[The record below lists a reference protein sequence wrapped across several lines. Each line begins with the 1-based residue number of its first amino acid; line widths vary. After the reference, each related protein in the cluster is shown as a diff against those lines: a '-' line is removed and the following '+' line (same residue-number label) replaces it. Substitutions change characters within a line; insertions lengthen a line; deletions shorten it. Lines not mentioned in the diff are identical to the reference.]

1 MTQSP
6 AADPFDPQVF
16 KAVMR
21 KVAGTVTV
29 IATASDT
36 GLHGMTATAMC
47 SVSAVPPMVLIVVNR
62 SARTHL
68 HIDTKKAFTISIL
81 GEHQLDVA
89 DLFATK
95 GDDPFAQVAHRLLA
109 DGCPVIAGAAAHVH
123 CTVETQLDAG
133 THTIFVG
140 RVLDA
145 GTSAALPL
153 VYQDARYGRLA
164 GD

>member
-1 MTQSP
+1 MTP
-6 AADPFDPQVF
+6 ETDLLDPQIF

-21 KVAGTVTV
+21 KVAGTVTI
-29 IATASDT
+29 IATASET

-47 SVSAVPPMVLIVVNR
+47 SVSADPPLVLIVVNR

-81 GEHQLDVA
+81 GEDQLDVA
-89 DLFATK
+89 DLFASK
-95 GDDPFAQVAHRLLA
+95 GDDQFAQVSHRLLA
-109 DGCPVIAGAAAHVH
+109 DGCPVLADVAAYVH
-123 CTVETQLDAG
+123 CVVQSQLDAG

-145 GTSAALPL
+145 GTSGALPL

-164 GD
+164 PA

>member
-1 MTQSP
+1 MTQNP
-6 AADPFDPQVF
+6 AADPFDPLVF

-29 IATASDT
+29 IATASDS

-47 SVSAVPPMVLIVVNR
+47 SVSADPPLVLIVVNR
-62 SARTHL
+62 TARTHL
-68 HIDTKKAFTISIL
+68 HIDTKKAFTINIL
-81 GEHQLDVA
+81 GEEQLEVA
-89 DLFATK
+89 NLFASK
-95 GDDPFAQVAHRLLA
+95 EDDPFAQVGHRLLA
-109 DGCPVIAGAAAHVH
+109 DGCPVIADVAAHVH
-123 CTVETQLDAG
+123 CVVDSQLDAG

-164 GD
+164 GE

>member
-1 MTQSP
+1 MPQSP
-6 AADPFDPQVF
+6 SAAPFDPQVF

-29 IATASDT
+29 IATASET

-47 SVSAVPPMVLIVVNR
+47 SVSADPPLVLIVVNR

-68 HIDTKKAFTISIL
+68 HIDTKKAFTINIL
-81 GEHQLDVA
+81 GEHQLDIA
-89 DLFATK
+89 TLFATK
-95 GDDPFAQVAHRLLA
+95 GDDQFAQVEHHLLA
-109 DGCPVIAGAAAHVH
+109 DGCPIIVDVAAYVH
-123 CTVETQLDAG
+123 CVVQSQLDAG

-145 GTSAALPL
+145 GTSAAPPL
-153 VYQDARYGRLA
+153 VYQDARYGRVA

>member
-1 MTQSP
+1 MTSP
-6 AADPFDPQVF
+6 IAAAPFDPQAF

-21 KVAGTVTV
+21 KIAGTVTV
-29 IATASDT
+29 IATASAT

-47 SVSAVPPMVLIVVNR
+47 SVSAEPPMVLIVVNR

-68 HIDTKKAFTISIL
+68 HIDTKKAFTVSIL
-81 GEHQLDVA
+81 GEDQLDVA
-89 DLFATK
+89 NLFAGK
-95 GDDPFAQVAHRLLA
+95 DDHPFAQVAHRLLA
-109 DGCPVIAGAAAHVH
+109 DGCPVIEGAAAHVH
-123 CTVETQLDAG
+123 CMVESQLDAG

-145 GTSAALPL
+145 DASAALPL
-153 VYQDARYGRLA
+153 LYQDARYGRLA